1 MIDSREFTEWLAYD
15 SIQPGEP
22 TRSDVQAAMIAAT
35 LANVNRDP
43 KKKAAPFT
51 ISDFMPKYGQ
61 QEQDPRRMSQKEIK
75 QRLSIWKKG
84 YESNKKK
91 GKKHHA

>member
-1 MIDSREFTEWLAYD
+1 
-15 SIQPGEP
+15 
-22 TRSDVQAAMIAAT
+22 MIAAT

-43 KKKAAPFT
+43 KKRPAPFT

-61 QEQDPRRMSQKEIK
+61 PDEDPIRMSQKEIK

-84 YESNKKK
+84 YESSKKK
-91 GKKHHA
+91 GKKNHVR